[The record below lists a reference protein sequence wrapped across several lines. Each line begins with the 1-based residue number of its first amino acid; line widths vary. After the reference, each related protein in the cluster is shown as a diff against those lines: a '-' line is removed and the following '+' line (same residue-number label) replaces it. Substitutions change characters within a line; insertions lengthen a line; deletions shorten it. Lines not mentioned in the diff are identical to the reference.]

1 MAQYFSI
8 HPVQPQPRLIRQ
20 AVQIVREGG
29 LAAFPTDSAYALGGR
44 IGNADLI
51 ERIRRIRQIDERHHF
66 TLMCRDL
73 SELATY
79 ARADNAQYRLLRA
92 ATPGSYTFILEAT
105 RELPRRMLHPKR
117 RTIGLRVPD
126 HRLVQALLAELQEP
140 LLCATLILPG
150 ESQPL
155 TDPEGIR
162 ERLGKVLDLII
173 DAGPC
178 GAEATTIIDLS
189 GAAPEVLRKGRG
201 ALAPLGF
208 A

>member
-20 AVQIVREGG
+20 AVQIIRDGG

-44 IGNADLI
+44 IGNAELI
-51 ERIRRIRQIDERHHF
+51 QRIRRIRQVDERHHF

-79 ARADNAQYRLLRA
+79 ARADNARYRLLRA

-105 RELPRRMLHPKR
+105 RELPRRILHPKR

-150 ESQPL
+150 EQQPL
-155 TDPEGIR
+155 TDPEVIR
-162 ERLGKVLDLII
+162 SRLGKVLDLII

-189 GAAPEVLRKGRG
+189 GAAPELLRKGRG